1 MVRATLFVSNPLT
14 FGLYVP
20 TPGILL
26 RPQRRSIW
34 KDRLVPLD
42 SLKFRSGT
50 FHHPNVMIY
59 DDFLPTF
66 HKIHSMFLHSMLL
79 RCCVAPYT
87 VGYTERCPTSYH
99 RSTLR
104 LCRQGAVDISYR
116 IPGCSQV
123 FYNFHGSKLSNPDDF
138 QRVKG
143 RTSVWHPRP
152 NMKRV
157 GCLSLSG
164 FK

>member
-26 RPQRRSIW
+26 RPQRRSIR

-66 HKIHSMFLHSMLL
+66 HKIHSHVSSFDASPLLCSSVYCRLHRAL
-79 RCCVAPYT
+79 
-87 VGYTERCPTSYH
+87 PTSYH
-99 RSTLR
+99 RGTLR